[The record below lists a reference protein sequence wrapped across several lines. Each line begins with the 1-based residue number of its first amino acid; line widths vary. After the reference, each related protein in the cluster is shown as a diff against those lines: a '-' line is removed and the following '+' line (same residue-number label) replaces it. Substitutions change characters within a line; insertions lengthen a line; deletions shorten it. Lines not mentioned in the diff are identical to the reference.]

1 MTFVDLKVDNEVVD
15 FEERLRDYLRILGAV
30 KEMLSVRSDKLALYQ
45 SLEMKREKTKN
56 SREIEEVKK

>member
-1 MTFVDLKVDNEVVD
+1 MDNEVVD